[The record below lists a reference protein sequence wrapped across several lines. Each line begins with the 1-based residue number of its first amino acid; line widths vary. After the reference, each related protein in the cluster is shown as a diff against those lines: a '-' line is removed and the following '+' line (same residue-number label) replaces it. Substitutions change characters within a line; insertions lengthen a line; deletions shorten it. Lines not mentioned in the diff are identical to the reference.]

1 MTVTSELKTN
11 PDAVTR
17 GVIPYLQVE
26 GATAAVDFYKAAF
39 GAVERSRT
47 PGQDGKLMNAQLEIN
62 GGLLMVMDAMPE
74 HGFAHQP
81 SHSFTMQLI
90 VPDGQGWFDR
100 AVAAGCRVQTPFQKM
115 FWGDLWGAVID
126 PFGVHWGVD
135 QPQSPAPAAG

>member
-1 MTVTSELKTN
+1 MSVNTELKTN
-11 PDAVTR
+11 PDAVTH
-17 GVIPYLQVE
+17 GVIPYVQVE
-26 GATAAVDFYKAAF
+26 GAATAVDFYKKAF

-74 HGFAHQP
+74 RGFAHQP

-100 AVAAGCRVQTPFQKM
+100 AVAAGCTVQNLAQ
-115 FWGDLWGAVID
+115 WR
-126 PFGVHWGVD
+126 
-135 QPQSPAPAAG
+135 SPDVRARRRCEGRAGCGQRSGPR

>member
-1 MTVTSELKTN
+1 MIATTELKSNT
-11 PDAVTR
+11 DAVTR
-17 GVIPYLQVE
+17 GVIPYIQVV
-26 GATAAVDFYKAAF
+26 GAASAVDFYKAAF

-74 HGFAHQP
+74 HGFPHQP
-81 SHSFTMQLI
+81 SHSYTMQLI

-100 AVAAGCRVQTPFQKM
+100 AVAAGCTVSSPIQKM
-115 FWGDLWGAVID
+115 FWGDLWGSVTD

-135 QPQSPAPAAG
+135 QPPEGS

>member
-1 MTVTSELKTN
+1 MTTKTELESSTDSLTK
-11 PDAVTR
+11 

-26 GATAAVDFYKAAF
+26 GAGDAIAFYKKAF
-39 GAVERSRT
+39 GAREISRT
-47 PGQDGKLMNAQLEIN
+47 ASDDGKRIMNAQLEIN
-62 GGLLMVMDAMPE
+62 GGTIMVMDAMPE

-100 AVAAGCRVQTPFQKM
+100 AVEAGCKVQTPFQKM
-115 FWGDLWGAVID
+115 FWGDLWGGVID

-135 QPQSPAPAAG
+135 QSAEGQQ